1 MYSKLC
7 THGATQEGGKG
18 KITAKCVKSLKK
30 GKKDDFIIP
39 PNPILLFY
47 THTHIRHM
55 RTNQLVPGRHQS
67 NNFQGKNKPKGT
79 KKKLNNKIAHTQ
91 RLIAIQL

>member
-67 NNFQGKNKPKGT
+67 NNLGGGKINQKGQ
-79 KKKLNNKIAHTQ
+79 KKN
-91 RLIAIQL
+91 

>member
-39 PNPILLFY
+39 PTPILLFY

-67 NNFQGKNKPKGT
+67 NNLGGGKINQKGQ
-79 KKKLNNKIAHTQ
+79 KKN
-91 RLIAIQL
+91 